1 MIKAF
6 LFIIVF
12 LFLSFTNQ
20 NNVQA
25 NSTDS
30 LNPIE
35 SSNDSDS
42 RTLEVEQAG
51 LSFYK
56 WYFNAVNNDNI
67 NNRIP
72 FDASI
77 TEDKNGMCQLDS
89 EPYFNEL
96 RKLGTISEK
105 FIESERKRN
114 STCEEYVKKVHYKVF
129 ESGDAY
135 TFNGMCPQFAYMY
148 WTSSQDT
155 YQEVKAIKTT
165 INNDGLS
172 AHVDVIFIYTEG
184 AETPIIPKTPNA
196 RVFLELEQGKWK
208 TVEIELLDQDGQV
221 VLQEEDDADIEDQSS
236 LFASWSNDI
245 VDLSISEKRISFKY
259 HGQCVYYYPIQ
270 VISKQEVIL
279 IWSNNMD
286 CEFDNGT
293 SQTFGLKEHPV
304 IGKPFARYTLEAGV
318 LYTEYFY
325 KEWIEKYREKVNK
338 DTFTDL
344 YFYTSSDSE

>member
-6 LFIIVF
+6 LFIIAF
-12 LFLSFTNQ
+12 LFLPFANQ
-20 NNVQA
+20 NKIQA
-25 NSTDS
+25 NSADS
-30 LNPIE
+30 ATSTK
-35 SSNDSDS
+35 SSNDS

-56 WYFNAVNNDNI
+56 WYLNATESRD
-67 NNRIP
+67 IP
-72 FDASI
+72 FDAHI
-77 TEDKNGMCQLDS
+77 AKDKNGMCQLDS

-105 FIESERKRN
+105 FIASERKRN

-135 TFNGMCPQFAYMY
+135 TFDGICPQFAYMY

-155 YQEVKAIKTT
+155 YQEVKAIQT
-165 INNDGLS
+165 IINKDDLS
-172 AHVDVIFIYTEG
+172 AHVDVVFIYTEG
-184 AETPIIPKTPNA
+184 GEPPIISKTPHA
-196 RVFLELEQGKWK
+196 RVFLEREQGKWK
-208 TVEIELLDQDGQV
+208 TVKIERLDQDGQV
-221 VLQEEDDADIEDQSS
+221 VLQDEDGANIEDQSS

-245 VDLSISEKRISFKY
+245 VNFSISEKRITFKY
-259 HGQCVYYYPIQ
+259 HGQCVYYYPVQ
-270 VISKQEVIL
+270 VVNKQEVIL

-286 CEFDNGT
+286 CKFDNGT
-293 SQTFGLKEHPV
+293 SQTFGLKEHPI

-325 KEWIEKYREKVNK
+325 KEWIEKYREEVNE
-338 DTFTDL
+338 DIFTDL